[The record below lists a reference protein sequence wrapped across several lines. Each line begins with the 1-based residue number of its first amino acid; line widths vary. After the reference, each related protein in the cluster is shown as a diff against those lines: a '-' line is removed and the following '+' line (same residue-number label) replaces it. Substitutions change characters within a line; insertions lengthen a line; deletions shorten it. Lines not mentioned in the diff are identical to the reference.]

1 MEMGCCGCF
10 GLSRRPKGISR
21 PKFRIDGST
30 SVYSRKPL
38 LGPREY
44 RVDVDADAVDADDDV
59 DDDVDE
65 DGFDDD
71 GLYNGGATGMTQG
84 YDEAEVTNGAQRSE
98 EIINSKIRNGLICR
112 QFEVKETRK
121 LVRSED
127 ENGNKMINEY
137 IREFKIG
144 SGSYAK
150 VVLYRS
156 SIDGKHY
163 AIKAFHK
170 SHLLKQRVAPSE
182 TAMTDV
188 LREVLIMKILS
199 HPNIVN
205 LIEVIDDVDTDH
217 FYMVL
222 EYVEG
227 KWDCEGAGPPDGLGE
242 AVARKYLRDI
252 VSGLMYLHSHF
263 FFYFEKQNIVHMDI
277 KPQNLLV
284 TRNGTVKIAD
294 FSVSQ
299 VFEDDNDEL
308 RRSPGTPVITAPE
321 CCLGLTYGGKAAD
334 TWAVGITLYC
344 MIMGKFPF
352 IGETLQETYDKIVN
366 DPVYLPDN
374 LNSQLRNL
382 LEGLLCKDPYQR
394 LTLDMVAEHPWVIG
408 EEGPLPE
415 FTCWCKRNSLQ
426 GGVHDVDAEVLST
439 CPEEK
444 QKEGD

>member
-10 GLSRRPKGISR
+10 GFSRRPRLTMR
-21 PKFRIDGST
+21 PNEEETEI
-30 SVYSRKPL
+30 
-38 LGPREY
+38 E
-44 RVDVDADAVDADDDV
+44 DDD
-59 DDDVDE
+59 DHS
-65 DGFDDD
+65 
-71 GLYNGGATGMTQG
+71 YNGEATKITDG
-84 YDEAEVTNGAQRSE
+84 DEVETPNSMQRSE
-98 EIINSKIRNGLICR
+98 GILMSRTQNGLICR
-112 QFEVKETRK
+112 QFPVKETHK

-144 SGSYAK
+144 AGSYAK

-170 SHLLKQRVAPSE
+170 SHLLRQRVAPSE

-188 LREVLIMKILS
+188 LREVLIMKMLS

-205 LIEVIDDVDTDH
+205 LIEVIDDPNTDH

-227 KWDCEGAGPPDGLGE
+227 KWDHEGSGPPGGLGE
-242 AVARKYLRDI
+242 EIARKYLRDI
-252 VSGLMYLHSHF
+252 VSGLMYLHSH
-263 FFYFEKQNIVHMDI
+263 NIVHMDI

-284 TRNGTVKIAD
+284 SHKGTVKIAD

-299 VFEDDNDEL
+299 VFEDENDEL

-321 CCLGLTYGGKAAD
+321 CCLGLTYHGKAAD
-334 TWAVGITLYC
+334 TWAVGVTLYC
-344 MIMGKFPF
+344 MMMGKFPF

-366 DPVYLPDN
+366 DPLYLPDN
-374 LNSQLRNL
+374 LDSQIKNL
-382 LEGLLCKDPYQR
+382 IEGLLCRDPKQR
-394 LTLDMVAEHPWVIG
+394 LTLKAVAEHPWVVS
-408 EEGPLPE
+408 EEGPIPE
-415 FTCWCKRNSLQ
+415 FVCWCKRKSFEDNVSEGSAEDGGEGCQPSLLR
-426 GGVHDVDAEVLST
+426 DLSIS
-439 CPEEK
+439 
-444 QKEGD
+444 